1 MANVSEHPLEICQS
15 IPTWA
20 YRHDTEEH
28 HPMVPHLITAL
39 TGPINELEQRMLES
53 MPAIERWFRLEWME
67 HTPPF
72 YTSVDLRNAGF
83 KLAPVD
89 TNLYPGGFNNL
100 TPEMLPLAVQAAMA
114 AIEKICPEAKN
125 LLLIPERHTRN
136 SFYLT
141 NVARL
146 VEIFS
151 AAGLN
156 VRLGSL
162 DETIT
167 EPTVLN
173 LPDGNTLTLEPLV
186 RTKRRLGLKHF
197 DPCTILLNNDLS
209 AGIPEILQGLHEQY
223 LLPPLHAGWA
233 VRRKSQHFQ
242 AYEEVAKKFA
252 KLLGMDP
259 WLINP
264 MYAVCDDI
272 NFQDDT
278 INENLQVQVETLL
291 NKIRRKY
298 KEYGINEK
306 PFVIVKADNGTYGM
320 GIMTV
325 RDAKDLADLNRRTR
339 NKMSVVKDGQEVTR
353 VIIQEGVPT
362 YEQINDAVAEPV
374 VYMLDRYVIGG
385 FYRVHADRGIDEN
398 LNAPGSSFVPLGF
411 AEPSHLPKPGAK
423 PGASVPNRFYMY
435 GVVGRLAMLAAAYE
449 LEATDPNAEV
459 YD

>member
-1 MANVSEHPLEICQS
+1 
-15 IPTWA
+15 
-20 YRHDTEEH
+20 
-28 HPMVPHLITAL
+28 MVPHLVTAL
-39 TGPINELEQRMLES
+39 TGPINELEARILDS

-72 YTSVDLRNAGF
+72 YTSVDVRNAGF

-89 TNLYPGGFNNL
+89 TNLFPGGWNNL

-125 LLLIPERHTRN
+125 LLLIPEKHTRN
-136 SFYLT
+136 TFYMT

-146 VEIFS
+146 VQIFTQ
-151 AAGLN
+151 AGLN

-162 DETIT
+162 DPEVK
-167 EPTVLN
+167 EPTTFE
-173 LPDGNTLTLEPLV
+173 LPGGESLTMEPLL
-186 RTKRRLGLKHF
+186 RSQRRLGLKNF

-209 AGIPEILQGLHEQY
+209 AGIPSVLEGLHEQY

-233 VRRKSQHFQ
+233 VRRKTNHFQ
-242 AYEEVAKKFA
+242 AYEEVAKKFS
-252 KLLGMDP
+252 KLMGMDP

-264 MYAVCDDI
+264 MFSQCGEV
-272 NFQDDT
+272 NFAEGAG
-278 INENLQVQVETLL
+278 IECVQTNVDALL
-291 NKIRRKY
+291 GKIRRKY

-325 RDAKDLADLNRRTR
+325 RDAKQLDELNRRTR
-339 NKMSVVKDGQEVTR
+339 NKMSVIKDGQEVTE

-362 YEQINDAVAEPV
+362 YERMNDAVAEPV
-374 VYMLDRYVIGG
+374 VYMLDRYVVGG

-398 LNAPGSSFVPLGF
+398 LNSPGAQFIPLAF
-411 AEPSHLPKPGAK
+411 AESNHLPRQGTK
-423 PGASVPNRFYMY
+423 PGASAPNRFYMY
-435 GVVGRLAMLAAAYE
+435 GVVARLAMLAASYE
-449 LEATDPNAEV
+449 LEATDPDAEV

>member
-1 MANVSEHPLEICQS
+1 
-15 IPTWA
+15 
-20 YRHDTEEH
+20 
-28 HPMVPHLITAL
+28 MVPHLITAL
-39 TGPINELEQRMLES
+39 NGPINELEARILDS

-72 YTSVDLRNAGF
+72 YTSVDIRNAGF

-100 TPEMLPLAVQAAMA
+100 TPQMLPLAVQAAMA

-125 LLLIPERHTRN
+125 LLLIPEKHTRN
-136 SFYLT
+136 SFYLA
-141 NVARL
+141 NVATL
-146 VEIFS
+146 VRVFHQ
-151 AAGLN
+151 AGLN
-156 VRLGSL
+156 VRLGTL

-167 EPTVLN
+167 APTE
-173 LPDGNTLTLEPLV
+173 LPLADGGTLTVEPLV
-186 RTKRRLGLKHF
+186 RKQGRVMLKDF

-209 AGIPEILQGLHEQY
+209 AGIPNVLKNIEQQY

-233 VRRKSQHFQ
+233 VRRKSRHFA

-264 MYAVCDDI
+264 AFAQCGAV
-272 NFQDDT
+272 NFAEGTGIECVKANADAV
-278 INENLQVQVETLL
+278 LA
-291 NKIRRKY
+291 KIRRKY
-298 KEYGINEK
+298 KDYGINEK

-325 RDAKDLADLNRRTR
+325 RDPKELDELNRRTK
-339 NKMSVVKDGQEVTR
+339 NKMAVVKDGQQVNE

-362 YEQINDAVAEPV
+362 YERINDAVAEPV
-374 VYMLDRYVIGG
+374 VYMMDRYVVGG

-398 LNAPGSSFVPLGF
+398 LNAPGASFVPLAF
-411 AEPSHLPKPGAK
+411 AEPGNLARPGEK
-423 PGASVPNRFYMY
+423 PGASAPNRFYMY
-435 GVVGRLAMLAAAYE
+435 GVIGRLAMLGASYE
-449 LEATDPNAEV
+449 LEQTDPNAETLEV
-459 YD
+459 ESA